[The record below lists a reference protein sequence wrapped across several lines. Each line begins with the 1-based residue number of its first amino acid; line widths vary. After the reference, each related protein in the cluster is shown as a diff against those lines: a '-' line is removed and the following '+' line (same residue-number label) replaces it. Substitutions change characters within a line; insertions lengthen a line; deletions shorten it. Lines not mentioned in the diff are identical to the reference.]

1 MTGLRKSVLTVLF
14 LSLAVPAAALAGPER
29 SDDLAARLD
38 RIFAEA
44 YPATGPGAA
53 VIVVQDGKPILRK
66 GYGLAN
72 VELSVPI
79 TPEMV
84 FRVGSVTKQFT
95 AAAILKLVEA
105 GRLSLSDEIGRFLPD
120 FPTRGKKMTV
130 EQLLTHT
137 SGIKSVTGMPSWSP
151 RMREDWTPAQI
162 IAFFQNEPLD
172 FEPGTKWKYNNSGYH
187 LLGAII
193 EKVSGKK
200 YEDFVAEAIFRPL
213 GMERTRYGSDAPII
227 PGRVEGY
234 QRTPGG
240 LINAPYISMT
250 QPYSAGALVSTV
262 DDLTRW
268 QAALDRDGFLSA
280 ESRRRMWTPVTL
292 PDGTATRY
300 GFGWGIW
307 KYEGHAVVEHG
318 GAINGFVTANMRLP
332 DDRIYVAVLSN
343 ASGPGRDPRM
353 LALQAASLVAGIP
366 ADDRKAVTLAPAAL
380 ERYAGVY
387 KDNDGDNWIVR
398 RKGDHLEVEAG
409 PSSSEVFASASSV
422 DSFFYRDHVR
432 DLRFEKTPTGE
443 VTALL
448 IDEHIGPI
456 ERAVRVKEPLPEKAV
471 SPRSRESSSD
481 PRGSLA
487 GC

>member
-1 MTGLRKSVLTVLF
+1 MIGVRKSVLAVLF
-14 LSLAVPAAALAGPER
+14 LSLAAGAAALRGAER
-29 SDDLAARLD
+29 SDNLAARLD

-53 VIVVQDGKPILRK
+53 VIVVRDGKPILRK

-72 VELSVPI
+72 VELSIPI

-84 FRVGSVTKQFT
+84 FRIGSVTKQFT
-95 AAAILKLVEA
+95 AAAILKLAEA
-105 GRLSLSDEIGRFLPD
+105 GKLALSDDIGRFLPD
-120 FPTRGKKMTV
+120 FPTRGKKITV

-137 SGIKSVTGMPSWSP
+137 SGIKSITGMPSWPP

-200 YEDFVAEAIFRPL
+200 YEDFVAETIFRPL
-213 GMERTRYGSDAPII
+213 GMERTRYGGDAPII
-227 PGRVEGY
+227 PGRVQGY
-234 QRTPGG
+234 ERTPGG
-240 LINAPYISMT
+240 IVNAPYVSMT

-262 DDLTRW
+262 DDLARW

-307 KYEGHAVVEHG
+307 SYERHAVIEHG
-318 GAINGFVTANMRLP
+318 GAINGFVSANARWP
-332 DDRIYVAVLSN
+332 DDCISVAVLSN
-343 ASGPGRDPRM
+343 ATGPGRDPRM
-353 LALQAASLVAGIP
+353 LALRAASLVAGIP
-366 ADDRKAVTLAPAAL
+366 ADDRKAVPLEPPAL
-380 ERYAGVY
+380 ERYIGVY
-387 KDNDGDNWIVR
+387 KDSDGDNWIVR

-409 PSSSEVFASASSV
+409 PSSSDVYASASSP

-432 DLRFEKTPTGE
+432 DLRFERTPAGE
-443 VTALL
+443 VAALW

-456 ERAVRVKEPLPEKAV
+456 VRAA
-471 SPRSRESSSD
+471 RSK
-481 PRGSLA
+481 
-487 GC
+487 

>member
-1 MTGLRKSVLTVLF
+1 MLGMRKGACAVLF
-14 LSLAVPAAALAGPER
+14 LSLAAAALAGPER

-44 YPATGPGAA
+44 YPAAGPGAA
-53 VIVVQDGKPILRK
+53 VIVVQGGKPLLRK

-79 TPEMV
+79 APEMV
-84 FRVGSVTKQFT
+84 FRIGSVTKQFT

-105 GRLSLSDEIGRFLPD
+105 GKLSLSDKIGRFLPD
-120 FPTRGKKMTV
+120 FPTRGKRITI

-137 SGIKSVTGMPSWSP
+137 SGIKSVTGMPSWP
-151 RMREDWTPAQI
+151 AHMREDWTLAQL
-162 IAFFQNEPLD
+162 IAFFQNEPFD

-213 GMERTRYGSDAPII
+213 KMERTRYGSDAPII

-240 LINAPYISMT
+240 IVNAPYVSMT
-250 QPYSAGALVSTV
+250 QPFSAGALVSTV
-262 DDLTRW
+262 DDLARW
-268 QAALDRDGFLSA
+268 QAALDGNGFLSA

-292 PDGTATRY
+292 PDGTPTGY

-307 KYEGHAVVEHG
+307 RYEGHAVVEHG
-318 GAINGFVTANMRLP
+318 GAINGFVTANMRWP
-332 DDRIYVAVLSN
+332 DDRVYVAVLSN
-343 ASGPGRDPRM
+343 ATGPGRDPRM
-353 LALQAASLVAGIP
+353 LALRAASLVAGIP
-366 ADDRKAVTLAPAAL
+366 TDDRKAVTLPTATL

-387 KDNDGDNWIVR
+387 KDSDGDDWIVR
-398 RKGDHLEVEAG
+398 RQGDHLEVEAG
-409 PSSSEVFASASSV
+409 PSRSEIFASDACFRC
-422 DSFFYRDHVR
+422 FFYRDHVR
-432 DLRFEKTPTGE
+432 DLRFEMSPAGE

-456 ERAVRVKEPLPEKAV
+456 ERAVRAK
-471 SPRSRESSSD
+471 
-481 PRGSLA
+481 
-487 GC
+487 

>member
-1 MTGLRKSVLTVLF
+1 MIGMRKIVLAVLF
-14 LSLAVPAAALAGPER
+14 LSLAAAAPALGGPEH
-29 SDDLAARLD
+29 SDDLAGRLD

-53 VIVVQDGKPILRK
+53 VIVVRDGKPILRK

-79 TPEMV
+79 SPEMV
-84 FRVGSVTKQFT
+84 FRIGSVTKQFT

-105 GRLSLSDEIGRFLPD
+105 GKISLSDEIGRFLPE
-120 FPTRGKKMTV
+120 FPTHGKKITI

-137 SGIKSVTGMPSWSP
+137 SGIKSVTGMPTWPS

-162 IAFFQNEPLD
+162 IAFFQNEPFD
-172 FEPGTKWKYNNSGYH
+172 FEPGTKWKYNNSGYL

-200 YEDFVAEAIFRPL
+200 YEDFVAETIFRPL

-240 LINAPYISMT
+240 VVNAPYLSMT

-262 DDLTRW
+262 DDLARW
-268 QAALDRDGFLSA
+268 QAALDKDGFLSA
-280 ESRRRMWTPVTL
+280 ESRRRMWAPVTL

-300 GFGWGIW
+300 GFGWGVW
-307 KYEGHAVVEHG
+307 SYEGHAVIEHG
-318 GAINGFVTANMRLP
+318 GSINGFVSANMRLP

-343 ASGPGRDPRM
+343 AAGPGRDPRM
-353 LALQAASLVAGIP
+353 LALRAASLVAGIP
-366 ADDRKAVTLAPAAL
+366 ADGRKAVALAPAAL

-387 KDNDGDNWIVR
+387 KDSDGDNWIVR

-409 PSSSEVFASASSV
+409 PSQSEVFASGACA
-422 DSFFYRDHVR
+422 DCFFYRDHVR
-432 DLRFEKTPTGE
+432 DLRFEETPAGE

-448 IDEHIGPI
+448 IDDHIGPT
-456 ERAVRVKEPLPEKAV
+456 ERAVRGKEALP
-471 SPRSRESSSD
+471 
-481 PRGSLA
+481 
-487 GC
+487 

>member
-1 MTGLRKSVLTVLF
+1 MIGMRKSLLTALI
-14 LSLAVPAAALAGPER
+14 LSLAAARAGLAGPGR

-53 VIVVQDGKPILRK
+53 VIVVRDGKPILRK

-79 TPEMV
+79 APEMV
-84 FRVGSVTKQFT
+84 FRIGSVTKQFT

-105 GRLSLSDEIGRFLPD
+105 GKLSLSDEIGRFLPD

-162 IAFFQNEPLD
+162 IAFFQNEPPD

-213 GMERTRYGSDAPII
+213 GLERTRYGSDAPII

-240 LINAPYISMT
+240 FVNASYVSMT
-250 QPYSAGALVSTV
+250 QPYAAGALVSTV
-262 DDLTRW
+262 DDLARG
-268 QAALDRDGFLSA
+268 QASLDRDGFLSA
-280 ESRRRMWTPVTL
+280 ENRRRMWTPVTL
-292 PDGTATRY
+292 SDGTATRY

-307 KYEGHAVVEHG
+307 SYEGHAVVEHG
-318 GAINGFVTANMRLP
+318 GAINGFVSANMRWP

-343 ASGPGRDPRM
+343 ATGPGRDPRM
-353 LALQAASLVAGIP
+353 LALRAASLAAGIP
-366 ADDRKAVTLAPAAL
+366 ADDRKAMTPAPAAL
-380 ERYAGVY
+380 DRYTGVY
-387 KDNDGDNWIVR
+387 KDSDGDSWIVR

-409 PSSSEVFASASSV
+409 PSASEVFASGTCA
-422 DSFFYRDHVR
+422 DCFFYRDHVR
-432 DLRFEKTPTGE
+432 DLRFEKTPAGE
-443 VTALL
+443 VTALW

-456 ERAVRVKEPLPEKAV
+456 ERAVRAK
-471 SPRSRESSSD
+471 
-481 PRGSLA
+481 
-487 GC
+487 

>member
-1 MTGLRKSVLTVLF
+1 MIGMRKSILAALFLF
-14 LSLAVPAAALAGPER
+14 LSTAAAPAGPEQ
-29 SDDLAARLD
+29 SADLAARLD

-53 VIVVQDGKPILRK
+53 VIVVRDGKPILRK

-79 TPEMV
+79 APEMV
-84 FRVGSVTKQFT
+84 FRIGSVTKQFT
-95 AAAILKLVEA
+95 AGAILKLVEA
-105 GRLSLSDEIGRFLPD
+105 GKVSLSDEIGRFLPD
-120 FPTRGKKMTV
+120 FPTRGTRVTV

-137 SGIKSVTGMPSWSP
+137 SGIKSVTGMPSWPP
-151 RMREDWTPAQI
+151 RMREDWTLAQL
-162 IAFFQNEPLD
+162 IAFFQNEPFD

-213 GMERTRYGSDAPII
+213 GLERTRYGSDAPII

-240 LINAPYISMT
+240 IVNAPYLSMT
-250 QPYSAGALVSTV
+250 QPYAAGGLVSTV
-262 DDLTRW
+262 DDLARW
-268 QAALDRDGFLSA
+268 QAALDKDGFLSA
-280 ESRRRMWTPVTL
+280 ESRRRMWTPVAL

-307 KYEGHAVVEHG
+307 SYEGHAVVEHG
-318 GAINGFVTANMRLP
+318 GAINGFVSANMRWP
-332 DDRIYVAVLSN
+332 DDHVYVAVLSN
-343 ASGPGRDPRM
+343 ATGPGRDPRM
-353 LALQAASLVAGIP
+353 LALRAASLVVGVP
-366 ADDRKAVTLAPAAL
+366 ADDRKAATLAPAAL
-380 ERYAGVY
+380 DRLVGTY
-387 KDNDGDNWIVR
+387 KDSDGDNWIVR

-409 PSSSEVFASASSV
+409 PSASEVFASAACA
-422 DSFFYRDHVR
+422 DCFFYRDHVR
-432 DLRFEKTPTGE
+432 DLRFERTPAGE
-443 VTALL
+443 VTALW

-456 ERAVRVKEPLPEKAV
+456 ERAVRAK
-471 SPRSRESSSD
+471 
-481 PRGSLA
+481 
-487 GC
+487 

>member
-1 MTGLRKSVLTVLF
+1 MIGMRKSILAALF
-14 LSLAVPAAALAGPER
+14 LFLATAAAALAGPER
-29 SDDLAARLD
+29 SGDLAARLD

-79 TPEMV
+79 APEMV
-84 FRVGSVTKQFT
+84 FRIGSVTKQFT

-105 GRLSLSDEIGRFLPD
+105 GKLSLSDEIGRFLPD
-120 FPTRGKKMTV
+120 FPTHGRKITV

-137 SGIKSVTGMPSWSP
+137 SGIKSVTGMPSWPP
-151 RMREDWTPAQI
+151 RMREDWTLAQL
-162 IAFFQNEPLD
+162 IAFFQNEPFD

-200 YEDFVAEAIFRPL
+200 YEDFLAEAIFRPL
-213 GMERTRYGSDAPII
+213 GLERTRYGSDAPII

-240 LINAPYISMT
+240 VVNAPYLSMT
-250 QPYSAGALVSTV
+250 QPYAAGALVSTV
-262 DDLTRW
+262 DDLARW
-268 QAALDRDGFLSA
+268 QAALDGNGFLSA

-307 KYEGHAVVEHG
+307 SCEGHAVVEHG
-318 GAINGFVTANMRLP
+318 GAINGFVSANMRWP
-332 DDRIYVAVLSN
+332 DDHVYVAVLSN
-343 ASGPGRDPRM
+343 ATGPGRDPRM
-353 LALQAASLVAGIP
+353 LALRAASLVAGVP
-366 ADDRKAVTLAPAAL
+366 ADDRKAATLEPAAL
-380 ERYAGVY
+380 DRLVGTY
-387 KDNDGDNWIVR
+387 KDSDGDSWIVR

-409 PSSSEVFASASSV
+409 PSASEVFASAACA
-422 DSFFYRDHVR
+422 DCFFYRDHVR
-432 DLRFEKTPTGE
+432 DLRFEKTFAGD
-443 VTALL
+443 VTALW

-456 ERAVRVKEPLPEKAV
+456 ERAVRAK
-471 SPRSRESSSD
+471 
-481 PRGSLA
+481 
-487 GC
+487 